1 VINHVHDYYNA
12 VCEARKLGNIESTYT
27 QPITALLSRFGCIA
41 RDLSRER
48 SRQAGENIDIKVWLE
63 GAVITEIEPFAGVE
77 VKKIGGIDKR
87 ARSQIKKE
95 ANLYGYAILTDNLSW
110 EFWRA
115 GEEKWYSAI
124 QLIEEFPNGELSLK
138 QESVELFVTLIN
150 DFFLQAPTKIK
161 SSNKLAEYMAIH
173 ARTIRSVITGILKE
187 DKDGLPLVSDRQ
199 ESIPM
204 FPELHGLFT
213 RIKMDLRPLLNTRS
227 FADMYAQTI
236 VYGLFIARYNDA
248 SSKTFNR
255 YEAIG
260 KLKKESALL
269 NRFFTH
275 IASTEEHHP
284 TLDSVV
290 DKLCSLYQIC
300 DISALLNHEKHGDT
314 IVHFYE
320 NFLAFYDPDLR
331 KSLGVFYTPYQ
342 AVQYLVSMVD
352 KLLIEDFGIEGG
364 LSNNDQIQFAVPTD
378 PYKKGKQTL
387 DTKKITVPRV
397 AILDPACGTGTFH
410 AEIIKYIKNTYFS
423 GAREPFYK
431 DYILKENGLLSRII
445 GFEIMMTSYVVAHL
459 KIRRTIYET
468 LDNTPET
475 LIPTSV
481 YLTNTL
487 TPPNTDVEQDGQM
500 SLFDFSAAISDE
512 AYKADTWKARRPIK
526 VIIGNP
532 PYLAASTTPF
542 DISEYRTETDGE
554 TKLQER
560 NSKLLGDDYV
570 KFYRFAEQIINKNNE
585 GILAFVSNNGFLD
598 NPTFRGMRASLLRTF
613 DKIYIV
619 DLHGSANKQES
630 TPNGGKD
637 ENIFN
642 IMQGVS
648 LFIGVKKTN
657 DRTWA
662 KVYHCDL
669 WGKRERKF
677 TSLIKGDMNF
687 AELNL
692 DPKMAYF
699 IPFGDD
705 DKNIYEKGIGITEL
719 FPVNVTG
726 VKTGNDKAAILPTR
740 EKLTQR
746 IDIVKNAIDETSIS
760 DIWGKF
766 SGGQTAMK
774 IQTDV
779 LLGNGVVTPISFH
792 PFDNRWTYYSGN
804 SGGWIDRP
812 REKKTMGHLLADS
825 LSPIGENIGLVFC
838 KTSRSFFLPFVSKN
852 IVAMRLF
859 SAMCETTYVAPLYKR
874 VDVLGDEKWE
884 SNLDDSVLTKL
895 TQHLSFSV
903 TPLEVFDYIYG
914 ILHDPIYV
922 ERFDEYLCRD
932 FPRVPIINA
941 PQDNECENA
950 FHVGEDMFREYVKAG
965 ERLRKLHLM
974 QVKVSANL
982 KLEPNTSDDL
992 EIGAIKYKDGVL
1004 QLNANKCVHGIPED
1018 VWNYRIGGYQV
1029 LDKWFKSHKGETMT
1043 IDSFDHIAN
1052 VVGLLAET
1060 IKVQEVLRGLSGV
1073 DIEI

>member
-1 VINHVHDYYNA
+1 MESHVQDYFEA

-27 QPITALLSRFGCIA
+27 KPIADLLMNFGCIT
-41 RDLSRER
+41 RDLSGER

-110 EFWRA
+110 QFWRA
-115 GEEKWYSAI
+115 GEEKMYAGI
-124 QLIEEFPNGELSLK
+124 QLIEELPNGELVLK
-138 QESVELFVTLIN
+138 QESVELFVTLVN
-150 DFFLQAPTKIK
+150 DFFLQSPTKIK

-187 DKDGLPLVSDRQ
+187 DKDGLPLINDKQ
-199 ESIPM
+199 ERLPM
-204 FPELHGLFT
+204 FPELHGLYS

-248 SSKTFNR
+248 KTKIFNR

-284 TLDSVV
+284 TLDAVV

-300 DISALLNHEKHGDT
+300 DISALLDHENNGDT

-320 NFLAFYDPDLR
+320 NFLAFYDPELR

-352 KLLIEDFGIEGG
+352 KLLIKEFGIEGG
-364 LSNNDQIQFAVPTD
+364 LSNNEQMQVTVPTE
-378 PYKKGKQTL
+378 PYIHREKEHT
-387 DTKKITVPRV
+387 TKKITVPRV

-423 GAREPFYK
+423 GAKEPFYK

-468 LDNTPET
+468 LNNTPET
-475 LIPTSV
+475 LIPTNI

-487 TPPNTDVEQDGQM
+487 TPPNTDVEQNGQM

-542 DISEYRTETDGE
+542 DISAYRMEADGV

-560 NSKLLGDDYV
+560 NSKWLGDDYV
-570 KFYRFAEQIINKNNE
+570 KFYRFAERIINKNGE

-613 DKIYIV
+613 DKIFV
-619 DLHGSANKQES
+619 VNLHGSANKQEKS
-630 TPNGGKD
+630 PNGSKD

-648 LFIGVKKTN
+648 LFVGVKTTTVEK
-657 DRTWA
+657 WA

-669 WGKRERKF
+669 WGRREQKF
-677 TSLIKGDMNF
+677 RDLQEGDITF
-687 AELNL
+687 TEITP
-692 DPKMAYF
+692 DSKMAYF
-699 IPFGDD
+699 IPQNNADND
-705 DKNIYEKGIGITEL
+705 SYEKGVSIAEL
-719 FPVNVTG
+719 LPVNV
-726 VKTGNDKAAILPTR
+726 V
-740 EKLTQR
+740 
-746 IDIVKNAIDETSIS
+746 
-760 DIWGKF
+760 
-766 SGGQTAMK
+766 
-774 IQTDV
+774 
-779 LLGNGVVTPISFH
+779 GVVTARDSLCIKKTRKDIELVLKEFQTHDTERLRSQYNLGKDTRDWSVVGAQNDIAFLDGDIIQIAYR
-792 PFDNRWTYYSGN
+792 PFDNRYTYFTGRSKGFHCM
-804 SGGWIDRP
+804 P
-812 REKKTMGHLLADS
+812 RGKVMKHI
-825 LSPIGENIGLVFC
+825 LSSFQTPIGKNIGLIYARGDSTPNEF
-838 KTSRSFFLPFVSKN
+838 SMVSVSDKP
-852 IVAMRLF
+852 IEARFTVAQT
-859 SAMCETTYVAPLYKR
+859 AGIAYVAPLYTYNKLE
-874 VDVLGDEKWE
+874 DCWQPNFNSDE
-884 SNLDDSVLTKL
+884 LAKL
-895 TQHLSFSV
+895 TQHMTFEPSAI
-903 TPLEVFDYIYG
+903 EIFDYIYG
-914 ILHDPIYV
+914 ILHDSTYR
-922 ERFDEYLCRD
+922 ERFNEFLKRD
-932 FPRVPIINA
+932 FPRVPFINA
-941 PQDNECENA
+941 PKSNESD
-950 FHVGEDMFREYVKAG
+950 FHVSETMFREYVKAG

-974 QVKVSANL
+974 QEKVTAEL
-982 KLEPNTSDDL
+982 RLEPNTSDDL
-992 EIGAIKYKDGVL
+992 EIGAIKYKNGVL
-1004 QLNANKCVHGIPED
+1004 HLNANKQIHGIPED
-1018 VWNYRIGGYQV
+1018 VWTFRIGGYQV
-1029 LDKWFKSHKGETMT
+1029 LDKWFKSHKGETLT
-1043 IDSFDHIAN
+1043 IEDFEHICN
-1052 VVGLLAET
+1052 VAGLLAET
-1060 IKVQEVLRGLSGV
+1060 IKVQKGLRGLHVGHL
-1073 DIEI
+1073 